1 MDKGWSAK
9 QIIDQ
14 HVQSSPPPAPEGF
27 GDEFIPLEPEN
38 DSSIQ
43 VREKPREET
52 PAVEEMP
59 DVEVEVEVES
69 GPSEASLKRLK
80 KAELMELAML
90 QGLDSSGTKAD
101 IIARLLS

>member
-1 MDKGWSAK
+1 MPVMKRIVGAWAE
-9 QIIDQ
+9 
-14 HVQSSPPPAPEGF
+14 VEG
-27 GDEFIPLEPEN
+27 G
-38 DSSIQ
+38 
-43 VREKPREET
+43 
-52 PAVEEMP
+52 
-59 DVEVEVEVES
+59 VEVEVEVES